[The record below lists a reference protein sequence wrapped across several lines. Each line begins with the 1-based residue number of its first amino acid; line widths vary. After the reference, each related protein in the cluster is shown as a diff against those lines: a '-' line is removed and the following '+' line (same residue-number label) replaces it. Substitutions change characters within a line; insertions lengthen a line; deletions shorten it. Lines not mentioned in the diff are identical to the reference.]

1 MNSSRK
7 KKPKI
12 DMITKGPLRKQIII
26 PMNSVMANKLMVI
39 SNKHIKN
46 NKTLKHIKSDIMAD
60 FIQADHKGVAI
71 TTNKIIS
78 TLDFNTIKK
87 YIKKIDNI
95 SFNKVISLRL
105 PQFKLY
111 LKILGIFYFN
121 KDSSFPITSDIFDKV
136 IQSMHIF
143 NDITL
148 TSQPHVIKASPKSNI
163 AVQEYI

>member
-12 DMITKGPLRKQIII
+12 NIITKGPLRKQIII

-46 NKTLKHIKSDIMAD
+46 NKTLKHTKSDIIAD

-87 YIKKIDNI
+87 YIKKIDTI
-95 SFNKVISLRL
+95 SFNEVISLRL

-121 KDSSFPITSDIFDKV
+121 KDSSFPITSDIFEKV

-148 TSQPHVIKASPKSNI
+148 TSQPHVIKASPKSDI
-163 AVQEYI
+163 AV